1 MDVITELI
9 AAMSAYDAEATRAL
23 CAPDARH
30 WVSLTEQEQGI
41 DDLVGLM
48 KREGEVVADAT
59 FEVRSR
65 VATENGAVLMMTV
78 DGTTKGGAKFHI
90 PICLIVTLD
99 GDKIV
104 RLDEYANVDKAK
116 DLLREIFAS

>member
-9 AAMSAYDAEATRAL
+9 AAMSAYDADATRAL

-41 DDLVGLM
+41 DELLALM
-48 KREGEVVADAT
+48 AREGAVVAEAN
-59 FEVRSR
+59 FEVRNR
-65 VATENGAVLMMTV
+65 IATENGAVLMLTV

-90 PICLIVTLD
+90 PVCLIVAVE
-99 GDKIV
+99 GDKVV
-104 RLDEYANVDKAK
+104 RLDEYANVDQAK